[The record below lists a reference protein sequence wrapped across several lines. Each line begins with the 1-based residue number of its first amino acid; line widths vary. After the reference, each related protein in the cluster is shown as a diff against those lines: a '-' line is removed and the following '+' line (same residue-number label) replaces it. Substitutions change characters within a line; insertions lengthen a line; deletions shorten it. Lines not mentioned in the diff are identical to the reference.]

1 MVAVRSF
8 SRLSAWGYST
18 WRSASGCTSRRSP
31 AARSCACPTSSTR
44 LCDEYLAQGSDR
56 SSPAGSTPPR
66 PMRDPAVEFHG
77 RACAPDATTEGE
89 GHRARAMG
97 ESMLIEDRGSA
108 TTTSAESIFAEVL
121 ADVLRVDRVSVDSHF
136 FDELGADSLVM
147 AHFCA
152 RVRKHGN
159 LPSVSMKD
167 IYAHPTIRSL
177 AAALADVP
185 PSSAKSSVAAA
196 IEAATP
202 TSTLEYVLCG
212 ALQLLFFLGYSY
224 FAALGVGAG
233 YEWIFAGP
241 NNLDIYVRLLL
252 AGVAG
257 FLVLCTLPILTKWML
272 IGRWKPQ
279 QIRIWSLAYVRF
291 WIVKTLIRSNPCA
304 LLFVGSPLYV
314 LYLRALGA
322 KIGPGVVIFSRRVP
336 VCTDLLTIGA
346 GTVIRKESFFLC
358 YRARGGRIETGTVT
372 LGRDVFIGEKAVLD
386 INTSMGDGAQL
397 GHASA
402 LHSGQAV
409 PDGERWHGSPA
420 QRSDVNYLRVAP
432 ARCGTLRR
440 VSFCALTLLLVCLVY
455 LPLMEG
461 SVELLVAAAPSL
473 NNVLNPSLATSA
485 GVATSRDVI
494 IGALVLS
501 LVFFWGVVI
510 VGLLLVVTVPRV
522 LNVFLKPNTVYPLY
536 GFHDRVHRVITR
548 MTTLKFFVR
557 LFGDSSYI
565 VHYLRCLGYH
575 LSPVEQTG
583 ANFGLV
589 VLQANPYLCSVG
601 TGTMVADGLWVI
613 NDEVSSTSFC
623 VSRASIGPHNF
634 VGNDVAYPAGG
645 KTGDNCLLA
654 TKAMIPLSGKIRE
667 GVGLLGSPCF
677 EIPRSVERDSRF
689 DHLRTGDELRR
700 GLAAKNRYNI
710 RTIGIFLFARWL
722 GVFVVT
728 VLDLAGF
735 ALYGVAAHLATAGLL
750 AVSLLVSPLYYA
762 LVERCVAGFRSLR
775 PTYCSIYDPHFWLHE
790 RLWKVPA
797 LDYLHAFDG
806 TAYKTF
812 IWRLMGVRVG
822 RRVFDDGV
830 HMSERTLT
838 TIGNDCVLNNGSKIQ
853 CHSEEDA
860 TFKSDGTSIGAGCTL
875 GVGAFVHYGV
885 TMGDGSVLAAD
896 SFLMKGEDV
905 PAHARWGGNPAREMR
920 DEQHQPA

>member
-1 MVAVRSF
+1 M
-8 SRLSAWGYST
+8 
-18 WRSASGCTSRRSP
+18 
-31 AARSCACPTSSTR
+31 
-44 LCDEYLAQGSDR
+44 
-56 SSPAGSTPPR
+56 
-66 PMRDPAVEFHG
+66 
-77 RACAPDATTEGE
+77 
-89 GHRARAMG
+89 
-97 ESMLIEDRGSA
+97 
-108 TTTSAESIFAEVL
+108 TTTPFQVPEVARPGPETVFAEVL
-121 ADVLRVDRVSVDSHF
+121 ADVLRVDRVSVDGHF

-152 RVRKHGN
+152 RVRKRGN

-185 PSSAKSSVAAA
+185 PSSAKSPVAAA
-196 IEAATP
+196 IEVATP

-212 ALQLLFFLGYSY
+212 TLQLLFFLGYSY

-257 FLVLCTLPILTKWML
+257 FLVLCILPILTKWML

-322 KIGPGVVIFSRRVP
+322 KIGPGVAIFSRRVP
-336 VCTDLLTIGA
+336 ICTDLLTIGA
-346 GTVIRKESFFLC
+346 GTVVRRESFFLC
-358 YRARGGRIETGTVT
+358 YRAQAGRIETGTVT
-372 LGRDVFIGEKAVLD
+372 LGRDVFVGERAVLD
-386 INTSMGDGAQL
+386 INTSIGDGAQL

-402 LHSGQAV
+402 LHGGQAV

-420 QRSDVNYLRVAP
+420 QRTEVNYLRVAP
-432 ARCGTLRR
+432 APCGTLRR
-440 VSFCALTLLLVCLVY
+440 ASFCALTLFLVFLLY
-455 LPLMEG
+455 LPLVEG
-461 SVELLVAAAPSL
+461 SLEWLVAVAPSL
-473 NNVLNPSLATSA
+473 GKVLDPSVAASA
-485 GVATSRDVI
+485 GVATLQRLLN
-494 IGALVLS
+494 GALVVS
-501 LVFFWGVVI
+501 LLFFFGAVLVAP
-510 VGLLLVVTVPRV
+510 LLVVTVPRV
-522 LNVFLKPNTVYPLY
+522 LNLFLKPGTVYPLY

-565 VHYLRCLGYH
+565 VHYLRCLGYR

-589 VLQANPYLCSVG
+589 VWQANPYLCSVG

-728 VLDLAGF
+728 VLDLAALDLYGAFANVPMAALF
-735 ALYGVAAHLATAGLL
+735 AL
-750 AVSLLVSPLYYA
+750 SFLVSALYYA
-762 LVERCVAGFRSLR
+762 LVERCLAGFRLLQ
-775 PTYCSIYDPHFWLHE
+775 PTICSIYEPYYWLHE
-790 RLWKVPA
+790 RLWKMPA
-797 LDYLHAFDG
+797 LEYLHAFDG
-806 TAYKTF
+806 TPFKNV
-812 IWRLMGVRVG
+812 IWRLMGARIG
-822 RRVFDDGV
+822 KRVFDDGV
-830 HMSERTLT
+830 HITERTLT
-838 TIGNDCVLNNGSKIQ
+838 TIGDDCVFNQLSKIQ
-853 CHSEEDA
+853 CHSLEDG
-860 TFKSDGTSIGAGCTL
+860 TFKSDRSTLGAGCTL
-875 GVGAFVHYGV
+875 GVGATVHYGV

-905 PAHARWGGNPAREMR
+905 PARARWGGNPAREM
-920 DEQHQPA
+920 

>member
-1 MVAVRSF
+1 MDRAVAE
-8 SRLSAWGYST
+8 ST
-18 WRSASGCTSRRSP
+18 
-31 AARSCACPTSSTR
+31 
-44 LCDEYLAQGSDR
+44 
-56 SSPAGSTPPR
+56 
-66 PMRDPAVEFHG
+66 
-77 RACAPDATTEGE
+77 
-89 GHRARAMG
+89 
-97 ESMLIEDRGSA
+97 LIEDRGSA
-108 TTTSAESIFAEVL
+108 ATTGVGSIFAEVL

-136 FDELGADSLVM
+136 FNELGADSLVM

-152 RVRKHGN
+152 RVRKRGN

-167 IYAHPTIRSL
+167 VYRHPTIRSL
-177 AAALADVP
+177 AAALADVT
-185 PSSAKSSVAAA
+185 PSFAKSSVAAA
-196 IEAATP
+196 IEVATP

-212 ALQLLFFLGYSY
+212 ALQLVFFLGYSY

-233 YEWIFAGP
+233 YEWVFAGS
-241 NNLDIYVRLLL
+241 NGLDIYVRLFL

-257 FLVLCTLPILTKWML
+257 FLVVCTFPIVTKWIL

-279 QIRIWSLAYVRF
+279 QIRLWSLAYVRF

-304 LLFVGSPLYV
+304 LLFVGSPLYL

-322 KIGPGVVIFSRRVP
+322 KIGPGVAIFSRRVP

-358 YRARGGRIETGTVT
+358 YRAQAGRIETGTVM

-386 INTSMGDGAQL
+386 INTSIGDGAQL

-402 LHSGQAV
+402 LHSGQGV

-420 QRSDVNYLRVAP
+420 QRTEVNYLRVAP
-432 ARCGTLRR
+432 APCATLRPAG
-440 VSFCALTLLLVCLVY
+440 FCALTLLFVFFLY
-455 LPLMEG
+455 LPLVEG
-461 SVELLVAAAPSL
+461 SLELLTAVTPSLGRVLDPSVAA
-473 NNVLNPSLATSA
+473 SA
-485 GVATSRDVI
+485 SVATLQRLL
-494 IGALVLS
+494 IGALVVS
-501 LVFFWGVVI
+501 LLFFF
-510 VGLLLVVTVPRV
+510 GLVLVAPLLVVTVPRV
-522 LNVFLKPNTVYPLY
+522 LNLFLKPDTVYPLY
-536 GFHDRVHRVITR
+536 GLHDRVHRVITR

-565 VHYLRCLGYH
+565 VHYLRGLGYQ

-583 ANFGLV
+583 SNFGLV

-601 TGTMVADGLWVI
+601 TGTMVADGLMVI

-645 KTGDNCLLA
+645 RTGDNCLLA

-722 GVFVVT
+722 GVFMVT
-728 VLDLAGF
+728 ALDLAALDLYGAFANVPMAALF
-735 ALYGVAAHLATAGLL
+735 AL
-750 AVSLLVSPLYYA
+750 SFLVSASYYA
-762 LVERCVAGFRSLR
+762 LVERCLAGFRSLQ
-775 PTYCSIYDPHFWLHE
+775 PTICSIYDPYYWLHE

-797 LDYLHAFDG
+797 LEYLHAFDG
-806 TAYKTF
+806 TPFKNV
-812 IWRLMGVRVG
+812 IWRLMGVRIG

-830 HMSERTLT
+830 HITERTLT
-838 TIGNDCVLNNGSKIQ
+838 TIGDDCVLNQWSKIQ
-853 CHSEEDA
+853 CHSLEDG
-860 TFKSDGTSIGAGCTL
+860 TFKSDRSTLGAGCTI
-875 GVGAFVHYGV
+875 GVGAIVHYGV

-905 PAHARWGGNPAREMR
+905 PERALWGGNPAREM
-920 DEQHQPA
+920 